1 MIAAR
6 DRRASLVVLA
16 KDTQVAKT
24 RLRLPRDASR
34 QLALRLAAS
43 TIRAALGAEEIGA
56 VLVVTGDEDIALD
69 AVRAGAKVVAEPRPM
84 GMNRAAALG
93 RRRAVAARPDAPVA
107 VIVADLPGLHPSD
120 LDAAVLTFHDEGA
133 PLFVADREGTGTT
146 LLIHDPDQ
154 LPGYA
159 FGCGSAAAHQRLG
172 YRPARRVPPSLRWD
186 LDTPDDLLAH
196 PLADLQVV
204 TP

>member
-1 MIAAR
+1 MFCRNSAFWI
-6 DRRASLVVLA
+6 S
-16 KDTQVAKT
+16 
-24 RLRLPRDASR
+24 
-34 QLALRLAAS
+34 
-43 TIRAALGAEEIGA
+43 AAL
-56 VLVVTGDEDIALD
+56 VMRLVTGSSDVPLHMARTCWAPGIL
-69 AVRAGAKVVAEPRPM
+69 RGAGAKVVAEPRPM

-93 RRRAVAARPDAPVA
+93 RRRAVAARPGAPVA

-146 LLIHDPDQ
+146 LLIHGPDQ

-186 LDTPDDLLAH
+186 LDTPEDLLAH